1 MKKHGLIF
9 ITIGLILIAA
19 AVVADEESWFDFERC
34 IYCRELAAVPGLLRH
49 MDHEL
54 YDLNR
59 GAISI
64 TTVAPEYLDSYR
76 EAVDK
81 MMVVG
86 KEIAEGKHKNA
97 YVCGHCRFFS
107 LMIMQ
112 GVDIERV
119 MTKSGEIMVMTSDD
133 STKIELIHKYAEKSR
148 RAVAEM
154 REGSRDAD

>member
-19 AVVADEESWFDFERC
+19 AVIADEDSWFDTERC
-34 IYCRELAAVPGLLRH
+34 IYCRELAAVPGLLTH

-54 YDLNR
+54 YDLKK

-97 YVCGHCRFFS
+97 YVCGHCRFFG

-112 GVDIERV
+112 GVDIERI

-133 STKIELIHKYAEKSR
+133 STKIELIHEYAEKSR
-148 RAVAEM
+148 QAVAEM
-154 REGSRDAD
+154 REGLRDAD